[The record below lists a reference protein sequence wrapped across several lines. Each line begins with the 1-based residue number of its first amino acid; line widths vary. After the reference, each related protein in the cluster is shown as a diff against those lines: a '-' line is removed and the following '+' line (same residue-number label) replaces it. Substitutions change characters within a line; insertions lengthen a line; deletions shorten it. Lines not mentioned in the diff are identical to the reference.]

1 MYSQNWSLPVGP
13 NPDRYA
19 TFENIFSEDYWV
31 FQYVEVPLLEE
42 LKESGEWICHG
53 SRIQSQLHHL
63 QKCYVNVLIPTTKA
77 INPTSLT

>member
-1 MYSQNWSLPVGP
+1 MT
-13 NPDRYA
+13 
-19 TFENIFSEDYWV
+19 TFENISSEDYWV
-31 FQYVEVPLLEE
+31 FQYVEVPLLED
-42 LKESGEWICHG
+42 LKESGEWICHE